1 MDIKGGF
8 SKQLTKINL
17 KTSAFMEEN
26 KIDSYIAS
34 LQKEIGELKKR
45 MGEMTYTLLKEDR
58 LEASAFSSI
67 MAEIDERE
75 QRIAAESDR
84 KRQLLARNQE
94 ILNKVLSGQAKPV
107 DYSLFPWYILD
118 SNLPQTNMEGRPIYY
133 ASGEQFGTLLG
144 YWQGPTGMAARQY
157 LQGAY
162 VSINENFTK
171 H

>member
-1 MDIKGGF
+1 MDMVYKHYRIEYNPYAHF
-8 SKQLTKINL
+8 PLYDFLS
-17 KTSAFMEEN
+17 
-26 KIDSYIAS
+26 SYVS
-34 LQKEIGELKKR
+34 TQ
-45 MGEMTYTLLKEDR
+45 
-58 LEASAFSSI
+58 SSW
-67 MAEIDERE
+67 
-75 QRIAAESDR
+75 
-84 KRQLLARNQE
+84 NQE
-94 ILNKVLSGQAKPV
+94 ILNKVLSGQAKPI

-118 SNLPQTNMEGRPIYY
+118 SNLPQTNMEGGPIYY